1 MPVLLSDAA
10 AAKWTLGHT
19 RSQVGEVSI
28 SPVTGTSLQLLP
40 RDRMGDITT
49 PFEPSAFQGN
59 GDEVR
64 KGVLFSVPDDVY
76 AGIAAIET
84 WVQGALEEPYA
95 IWNPSVRPP
104 GNYGATLKAKINV
117 SGPHACLAYDIA
129 GQPREFPT
137 DWKGGT
143 PSDSGHRGSR
153 RVQSRDWGGAPP
165 GGHGIDDRRASGQ
178 ERHVLVSSTVLQDG
192 FLG

>member
-10 AAKWTLGHT
+10 AAKWRLGHT
-19 RSQVGEVSI
+19 RSQVGDVSI

-49 PFEPSAFQGN
+49 PFEPSAFFRGPGTRFGRACSSPSQTMSTRALPRSRPGSREPWRSHTPSGTPRSDPQGQDQRL
-59 GDEVR
+59 GAPRVPGVR
-64 KGVLFSVPDDVY
+64 CRGPASGIPD
-76 AGIAAIET
+76 G
-84 WVQGALEEPYA
+84 LE
-95 IWNPSVRPP
+95 
-104 GNYGATLKAKINV
+104 
-117 SGPHACLAYDIA
+117 
-129 GQPREFPT
+129 
-137 DWKGGT
+137 GT

-153 RVQSRDWGGAPP
+153 RVQSLDWGGAAP

-178 ERHVLVSSTVLQDG
+178 ERHVLVSSTVLRAG

>member
-19 RSQVGEVSI
+19 TSQVGEVSI

-40 RDRMGDITT
+40 RDRMDDITT
-49 PFEPSAFQGN
+49 PFEPSAFQGT

-76 AGIAAIET
+76 AGIAAIEA

-104 GNYGATLKAKINV
+104 GRYGATLKAKLNV
-117 SGPHACLAYDIA
+117 SGPHACLAYDAA

-137 DWKGGT
+137 DW
-143 PSDSGHRGSR
+143 RGLPVIPVIEVRGVYSH
-153 RVQSRDWGGAPP
+153 STGA
-165 GGHGIDDRRASGQ
+165 GLLL
-178 ERHVLVSSTVLQDG
+178 EVTVLMIGERQARSVT
-192 FLG
+192 FV

>member
-19 RSQVGEVSI
+19 SSQVGEVSI

-40 RDRMGDITT
+40 RGRMGDITT
-49 PFEPSAFQGN
+49 PFEPSAFQGT

-117 SGPHACLAYDIA
+117 SGPHACLAYDTA
-129 GQPREFPT
+129 GQPPGLPDGLE
-137 DWKGGT
+137 GT

-153 RVQSRDWGGAPP
+153 RVQSLDWGGAAP

-178 ERHVLVSSTVLQDG
+178 ERHVSVSSTVLRAG

>member
-49 PFEPSAFQGN
+49 PFEPSAFQGT

-95 IWNPSVRPP
+95 IWNPRGLRGTTERPSRPRSTSRGPTRAWRTIPRASP
-104 GNYGATLKAKINV
+104 GT
-117 SGPHACLAYDIA
+117 
-129 GQPREFPT
+129 
-137 DWKGGT
+137 
-143 PSDSGHRGSR
+143 SR
-153 RVQSRDWGGAPP
+153 RTGRD
-165 GGHGIDDRRASGQ
+165 SQ
-178 ERHVLVSSTVLQDG
+178 
-192 FLG
+192 